1 MDLHRGKEI
10 KEHSENNIGK
20 FILIFLFLT
29 LIVVFLRILWISDD
43 SEISMRFIL
52 NFVSGNGLLYN
63 IGERI
68 QGFTHPLWLLI
79 LSLGYFISGKIF
91 LTTLFFS
98 LLFSLGAVWVLIYK
112 ISDNRYTSILILL
125 LLLFSQ
131 AFIDYTSSGLENPL
145 SFFLISIFFLYYL
158 KYYRDKI
165 SYLYL
170 LSSLIFLNRPDLIL
184 IPLPVLV
191 RETFIRYREVRK
203 IKKIFSRALIGFS
216 PAIFWLIFSTFY
228 YGFPLPNTAF
238 AKLCTGISHKK
249 LLLQGICYFLDSL
262 KYDPITLLVIF
273 SGILFSFFY
282 RFREKKLPY
291 ISTGIILYLL
301 YILYIGGDFMA
312 GRFLSVPFFTSLIIL
327 SSYEFQ
333 DKFDYGIIFLL
344 ILISGYGSLRCG
356 RETLFRKVKF
366 NIEEDF
372 IRKSGICNER
382 GYYFARSQCIINTTR
397 NNREL
402 KDPGDYF
409 CDKIKRPRKT
419 RVEYMVG
426 YNGLFERPDTYI
438 LDRFALVDPLLSRL
452 KVKDVN
458 NWRIGHFER
467 KIPIGYFETVAL
479 GKNLIKDK
487 SLREYYDKLHL
498 VVSGKL
504 FSFNRLKEIVKLN
517 FGRYNYL
524 LKKYEESSSKE
535 KDGDESILKYV
546 VEDLNSVTL
555 NYSSLKKY
563 KIKKNGDKWDINTLK
578 IPCGSYLRISLGR
591 MEKIYGCDLSVDG
604 NDEYNVWF
612 TLKEN
617 KSFYFKIPSSD
628 DGGLKRISKKMDGIE
643 ADSIIIW
650 PSKGDSLY
658 SLGHFLLEFGK

>member
-1 MDLHRGKEI
+1 MHLFLGRENGHPLKED
-10 KEHSENNIGK
+10 IGK
-20 FILIFLFLT
+20 FLLIFLFLM
-29 LIVVFLRILWISDD
+29 LSIVFFRVTWLSDD
-43 SEISMRFIL
+43 SRISMRFIL
-52 NFVSGNGLLYN
+52 NFVNGNGLLYN
-63 IGERI
+63 IGERV

-158 KYYRDKI
+158 KYYRGKV

-170 LSSLIFLNRPDLIL
+170 FSSLIFLNRPDLIL

-312 GRFLSVPFFTSLIIL
+312 GRFFSVPFFTSLILL
-327 SSYEFQ
+327 SFYEFR
-333 DKFDYGIIFLL
+333 DRLDYGIIFLL

-356 RETLFRKVKF
+356 GETLFRRVKF
-366 NIEEDF
+366 NIEDNF
-372 IRKSGICNER
+372 IKESGICNER
-382 GYYFARSQCIINTTR
+382 GYYFARDQGFINIDR
-397 NNREL
+397 NDVGFKRPE
-402 KDPGDYF
+402 KYYKYG
-409 CDKIKRPRKT
+409 KIKFPRYT
-419 RVEYMVG
+419 RVVVAAG
-426 YNGLFERPDTYI
+426 NNGISSKPEAYI
-438 LDRFALVDPLLSRL
+438 LDKCALVDPLLSRL

-504 FSFNRLKEIVKLN
+504 FSFKRLKEIVKINL
-517 FGRYNYL
+517 GRYNCLIRRYE
-524 LKKYEESSSKE
+524 EESSRE

-546 VEDLNSVTL
+546 VENLQGVAL

-563 KIKKNGDKWDINTLK
+563 RIKKNGDKWDINTLK
-578 IPCGSYLRISLGR
+578 IPCGGYLKISLGR
-591 MEKIYGCDLSVDG
+591 VGKIYGCDLSVDG

-628 DGGLKRISKKMDGIE
+628 EGGLKRISEKMDGIE

-658 SLGHFLLEFGK
+658 SLGHFLLEVK